1 MINDIWIDEPTPIRP
16 QTTTNRHET
25 PKKLL
30 IRTGRQT
37 IIDAMNQPEI
47 TPLIPGAWNVGEFS
61 ILAGDTAAGKSLFAM
76 QESFRIA
83 LERKVL
89 YFDFELTDKQ
99 FQKRYHNTP
108 MPDNFFHVKFSPA
121 TLDFNFG
128 FDDVQNAIDET
139 GADTIVLDNISALSM
154 RSTADA
160 DVAISICRGLK
171 ELQIK
176 NGTSSLVLAHVPKIP
191 QGTPLNVNH
200 LAGSKHLA
208 NFADAITFIGKS
220 CDGES
225 TRYVKNV
232 KNRSGEPPAVYA
244 ISISDPGG
252 RLHYQFLG
260 LCEEADHLQPNASD
274 MLKSN
279 AIEKRHDGKSLR
291 EIQKELFFEYGGK
304 VSHQTIKNWTDEPV
318 NGAVKHLSRDLT
330 LDT

>member
-1 MINDIWIDEPTPIRP
+1 MMDNETLKAFLPQEFKQATP
-16 QTTTNRHET
+16 Q

-30 IRTGRQT
+30 IRTGKQT

-47 TPLIPGAWNVGEFS
+47 IPLIPGAWNVGEFG
-61 ILAGDTAAGKSLFAM
+61 ILCGDTGVGKSLFAM
-76 QESFRIA
+76 QESFKIA
-83 LERKVL
+83 VERKVL
-89 YFDFELTDKQ
+89 YFDFELTDRQ
-99 FQKRYHNTP
+99 FQKRYHNTQ
-108 MPDNFFHVKFSPA
+108 MPDRFFYVKYNPE
-121 TLDFNFG
+121 TLDFSFS
-128 FDDVQNAIDET
+128 FEDIQNAIDET
-139 GADTIVLDNISALSM
+139 GANTIVLDNVSALSM

-208 NFADAITFIGKS
+208 NFADSITFIGKS

-225 TRYVKNV
+225 VRYIKNV
-232 KNRSGEPPAVYA
+232 KNRSGEPPSVYA
-244 ISISDPGG
+244 ISITDPGG

-260 LCEEADHLQPNASD
+260 LCEEADHLQPNVGD

-291 EIQKELFFEYGGK
+291 EIQKELFFECGEK
-304 VSHQTIKNWTDEPV
+304 VSHQTIKNWTDEPI
-318 NGAVKHLSRDLT
+318 NGSVKHLSRGLT